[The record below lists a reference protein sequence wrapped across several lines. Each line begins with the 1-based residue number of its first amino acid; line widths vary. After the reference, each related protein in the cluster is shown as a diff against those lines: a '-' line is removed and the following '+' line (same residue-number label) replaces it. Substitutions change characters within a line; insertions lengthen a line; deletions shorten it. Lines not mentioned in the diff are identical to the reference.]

1 MKKIITSTMLGVISV
16 IFSSM
21 FIHPGQAAIKQNSP
35 CSVINS
41 KYTSKQQLYVC
52 TKNKNKLVWKKSKLI
67 FDNVVIPT
75 IVETTTVSIKT
86 ETDSA
91 GIKVKSFSQQAS
103 ENFLLWAGKNR
114 SVKSNHFVYKN
125 YDIPEDIFLSIN
137 KTEMEAKDIFAG
149 FVKQDT
155 YSFYGGEDKDWFYT
169 HKKFIPP
176 GNTSNICG
184 IHPDSLAACVNLI
197 DSTFFRLPHDNFKPS
212 NAASVLGAHEYF
224 HFAQMSLA
232 DLTPFIKRSIPR
244 WLEEGSA
251 EFVGYS
257 ILSNI
262 ESKPYDSL
270 FAQDRKIF
278 IDIDSDPYIS
288 GRIFVE
294 FIVSEYGFESILKMF
309 YEYRNNKNFDEIF
322 YSVTNNT
329 VQDTLN
335 NFKKVKN
342 G

>member
-1 MKKIITSTMLGVISV
+1 MKKFFAPIVLGMLIV
-16 IFSSM
+16 IFSGS
-21 FIHPGQAAIKQNSP
+21 QSYATQVKIKNNSQ
-35 CSVINS
+35 CTIANLQTVYQ
-41 KYTSKQQLYVC
+41 KYTYKCVKS
-52 TKNKNKLVWKKSKLI
+52 KNKLIWKKIQLA
-67 FDNVVIPT
+67 PT
-75 IVETTTVSIKT
+75 QTITQASVETATVSTKVEIK
-86 ETDSA
+86 SI
-91 GIKVKSFSQQAS
+91 GQKAS
-103 ENFLLWAGKNR
+103 ENFLSWASKNR
-114 SVKSNHFVYKN
+114 STKNNHFVHKN

-137 KTEMEAKDIFAG
+137 KTELEAKDIFAN

-176 GNTSNICG
+176 SNTSNICG
-184 IHPDSLAACVNLI
+184 IHSDSLAACVNLI

-224 HFAQMSLA
+224 HFVQMSLA
-232 DLTPFIKRSIPR
+232 DLTPFIQRSIPR
-244 WLEEGSA
+244 WIEEGSA

-257 ILSNI
+257 ILSKI

-270 FAQDRKIF
+270 IAQDRGRF
-278 IDIDSDPYIS
+278 IDINSDPYIS
-288 GRIFVE
+288 GRMFVE
-294 FIVSEYGFESILKMF
+294 FIVAEYGFESILKMF

-322 YSVTNNT
+322 YFVTNNKIQT
-329 VQDTLN
+329 VID